1 MNKAKIGRRLL
12 TIVLVFAVPFTG
24 LAIWLLAEGI
34 NDTITFAQQEIRG
47 NAVQRP
53 LESLLLAGGRM
64 IFSSKNSSAQ
74 ALGKTG
80 ASVNDAFQEVA
91 AALGEHGAALQFT
104 DKGLASRHRENLAL
118 SAVRQRWQAA
128 TAKGASPE
136 AIASLMAD
144 ARGLI
149 AHGGDTS
156 NLILDPDLD
165 SYYVMDVT
173 LCVMPELQ
181 ERIANSTAH
190 FVPLLK
196 AKSIDAAVIR
206 DAAVQVA
213 LLRDVN
219 VARIDGDL
227 QTALTEDANFYG
239 SSPSLTTN
247 LTAAQKSWHVAVDAY
262 IDQLNRMSAGDST
275 VTAESLD
282 AAGFAAHQASFAFWR
297 TAVEELDQLLNIRI
311 AAKVTDRRNG
321 LLTLAI
327 LIIIASVITW
337 RIARNLNAELRRVCV
352 GLTASSTELKSA
364 AEIVSSSSTG
374 LADDTNRQAASLEE
388 ISATLEE
395 ISSMSR
401 TNVESVQRTKE
412 LADGMRSAAEAGS
425 NDITRMSDA
434 MAAIQTSSN
443 NIAQIIKTID
453 EIAFQTNILALNAAV
468 EAARA
473 GEAGA
478 GFAVVAEEVR
488 SLAQRA
494 ASAARETTQRIE
506 DSIGKSRDGVTI
518 TQKVTASFADI
529 TAKAREVNKL
539 VAQISTASDE
549 QYQGVQQ
556 ASQAICELDKSTQN
570 NAASAEET
578 ATVAAQLDTHVDQ
591 LDQAV
596 SGLTTLIEDSRPAGD
611 GPVRSHVTAGQK
623 KTSAAKLG
631 ASSKKRARSEKEESV
646 AV

>member
-12 TIVLVFAVPFTG
+12 TIVLVFALPFTG
-24 LAIWLLAEGI
+24 LAIWLLAQGI
-34 NDTITFAQQEIRG
+34 NDTIVFAQQEIRG
-47 NAVQRP
+47 DAVQRP
-53 LESLLLAGGRM
+53 LESLLLASGR
-64 IFSSKNSSAQ
+64 ILFSSKKNSAPDSV
-74 ALGKTG
+74 KPG
-80 ASVNDAFQEVA
+80 AAVDAAFQQVET
-91 AALGEHGAALQFT
+91 ALSEHGAALQFT
-104 DKGLASRHRENLAL
+104 DQGLASRHRENLAL
-118 SAVRQRWQAA
+118 PAIRQRWQAA
-128 TAKGASPE
+128 TAKDAASP
-136 AIASLMAD
+136 AAVAALMTD
-144 ARGLI
+144 VRGLI

-181 ERIANSTAH
+181 ERIANATAH
-190 FVPLLK
+190 FVPVLQS
-196 AKSIDAAVIR
+196 KSVDATAIR

-213 LLRDVN
+213 MLREVN
-219 VARIDGDL
+219 VGRIDGDL

-239 SSPSLTTN
+239 SSPTLATN
-247 LTAAQKSWHVAVDAY
+247 LTAAQKSWHLAIDAY
-262 IDQLNRMSAGDST
+262 IDQLNRMSGGDAT

-282 AAGFAAHQASFAFWR
+282 AAGYAAHQASFAFWR

-321 LLTLAI
+321 LLALAI
-327 LIIIASVITW
+327 LIIVASGITW
-337 RIARNLNAELRRVCV
+337 RVAHNLNAELRRVCV
-352 GLTASSTELKSA
+352 GLTASSTELKAA

-401 TNVESVQRTKE
+401 TNVESVQRTKD

-425 NDITRMSDA
+425 NDITLMSEA
-434 MAAIQTSSN
+434 MAAIQKSSS

-488 SLAQRA
+488 NLAQRA

-506 DSIGKSRDGVTI
+506 DSIGKSRDGAAI
-518 TQKVTASFADI
+518 TQKVTAGFADI
-529 TAKAREVNKL
+529 TSKAREVNKL

-556 ASQAICELDKSTQN
+556 ASQAVNELDKSTQN
-570 NAASAEET
+570 NAASAEKT
-578 ATVAAQLDTHVDQ
+578 AMVAAQLDAHVNQ
-591 LDQAV
+591 LNEAV
-596 SGLTTLIEDSRPAGD
+596 TGLATLIQETRKATKPALATGRKKAKVV
-611 GPVRSHVTAGQK
+611 PKKVVRSK
-623 KTSAAKLG
+623 KAAP
-631 ASSKKRARSEKEESV
+631 V
-646 AV
+646 AM